1 MVDQVGKYNIKAA
14 ALMLGIQPGTL
25 RAWERRYQMIAP
37 VRNEAGHRLYTEEHI
52 KILKWLIKKIDQGFT
67 ISQAISLMGHTH
79 EHMDGEEINLK
90 QGNPITSLTE
100 ALYDALIHFEQD
112 KINEVFDKM
121 FSIFTME
128 KVIIDIISQV
138 FVKIE
143 ESFKNGQIIN
153 AQRNF
158 SSGLLKAKITTI
170 IQSFPN
176 NAHMN
181 KAICASCSK
190 EGDPIGLLMFTYYL
204 RKRGIEV
211 INIGT
216 YGSEVDIYKSI
227 EIIHPDLFIFLC
239 EEHNNLNEALS
250 LIKRLSLNH
259 KEITIGLCGEAIRTM
274 NTADKEQF
282 STYIFGQTVK
292 EWEMWLL
299 ERMVY

>member
-1 MVDQVGKYNIKAA
+1 MADQVGKYNIKAA

-52 KILKWLIKKIDQGFT
+52 KILKWLIKRIDQGFT

-79 EHMDGEEINLK
+79 EHMDAEAINLK

-100 ALYDALIHFEQD
+100 ALYDALIHFEHD

-170 IQSFPN
+170 IHSFPN
-176 NAHMN
+176 H
-181 KAICASCSK
+181 ASY
-190 EGDPIGLLMFTYYL
+190 E
-204 RKRGIEV
+204 
-211 INIGT
+211 
-216 YGSEVDIYKSI
+216 
-227 EIIHPDLFIFLC
+227 
-239 EEHNNLNEALS
+239 
-250 LIKRLSLNH
+250 
-259 KEITIGLCGEAIRTM
+259 
-274 NTADKEQF
+274 
-282 STYIFGQTVK
+282 
-292 EWEMWLL
+292 
-299 ERMVY
+299 